1 MQTVNLQTESYLFE
15 NSEGQFRAMPFYEL
29 SIDEWIVFEKG
40 KPKYLLDFN
49 RRRMP
54 LIQDIQTKL
63 KDGQSLEDIIWK
75 LGRFLGKEW
84 TTKHN
89 ISASEIPN
97 SQQVEQI
104 ELILL
109 DDLAEIFMD
118 LTFVATN
125 NIDFKVLLNDEK
137 LFETYSTDNELL
149 LETSFIDNYENLVH
163 ALSFIF
169 KTNVTLDKLTS
180 NNEKDI
186 FDLTIYKQES
196 ITESELEEKYQ
207 EWIKIVQRENT
218 MDEYGN
224 LIGVIGYIQRNL
236 DKKSLVLITEKR
248 KRWD

>member
-109 DDLAEIFMD
+109 DDLAEIF
-118 LTFVATN
+118 
-125 NIDFKVLLNDEK
+125 
-137 LFETYSTDNELL
+137 
-149 LETSFIDNYENLVH
+149 
-163 ALSFIF
+163 
-169 KTNVTLDKLTS
+169 
-180 NNEKDI
+180 
-186 FDLTIYKQES
+186 
-196 ITESELEEKYQ
+196 
-207 EWIKIVQRENT
+207 
-218 MDEYGN
+218 
-224 LIGVIGYIQRNL
+224 
-236 DKKSLVLITEKR
+236 
-248 KRWD
+248 